1 MILFGFF
8 FSGRGGGLEIYEYLS
23 FLRNSL
29 FVYLFDLRYMYKD
42 NKRLV
47 FL

>member
-8 FSGRGGGLEIYEYLS
+8 FFRGGGGLEIYEYLS

-29 FVYLFDLRYMYKD
+29 FVYLLDLRYMYKD